1 MLVERSMHEINFAS
15 STNQQQGLRLKRMS
29 TKHSHEKGIYICQSF
44 EVIAA
49 SGKQWIG
56 HGNM

>member
-1 MLVERSMHEINFAS
+1 MHEINFAS